1 MCSRLYTRAVP
12 VQSSDLTAKARIRNA
27 ALELFARDGVQ
38 GTSMRSVAAK
48 AHVSPSLV
56 VHHYGTKT
64 KLRNAVDD
72 AVLSE
77 FEHALGNIDLGKSPV
92 DVSDQVNAA
101 IAGII
106 GGDRAVRE
114 YLGRSLI
121 EASPASQ
128 QLFDALV
135 ELVTSGI
142 DQLKQSGHVNRSAD
156 TMWSAYAVLF
166 IVLGPILLNR
176 QLEAR
181 LDADPFAP
189 EIVAARSSTNI
200 RILQSGLFAK

>member
-1 MCSRLYTRAVP
+1 VS
-12 VQSSDLTAKARIRNA
+12 VQPSDLTAKARIRNA

-38 GTSMRSVAAK
+38 GTSMRSVASK
-48 AHVSPSLV
+48 ARVSPSLV
-56 VHHYGTKT
+56 VHHFGTKT
-64 KLRNAVDD
+64 KLRAAVDD

-77 FEHALGNIDLGKSPV
+77 FERALADIDLARSPI

-114 YLGRSLI
+114 YLGRSLV
-121 EASPASQ
+121 EASPVSQ

-135 ELVTSGI
+135 ELITSGI
-142 DQLKQSGHVNRSAD
+142 DQLKQSGHVNRNAD
-156 TMWSAYAVLF
+156 TTWSAYAVLF

-176 QLEAR
+176 QLETR
-181 LDADPFAP
+181 LDTDPFAP

>member
-1 MCSRLYTRAVP
+1 
-12 VQSSDLTAKARIRNA
+12 
-27 ALELFARDGVQ
+27 
-38 GTSMRSVAAK
+38 MRSVAAK

-56 VHHYGTKT
+56 VHHFGTKT

-77 FEHALGNIDLGKSPV
+77 FEQALDGIDLARSPV
-92 DVSDQVNAA
+92 DVSDQVNNA
-101 IAGII
+101 IAGLI

-114 YLGRSLI
+114 YLGRSLV

-128 QLFDALV
+128 KLFDALV
-135 ELVTSGI
+135 ELITSGI
-142 DQLKQSGHVNRSAD
+142 EQLKRSGHVKRSAD

-176 QLEAR
+176 QLETR
-181 LDADPFAP
+181 LDSDPFAP
-189 EIVAARSSTNI
+189 ETVAARSSTNI
-200 RILQSGLFAK
+200 RILQSGLFVK

>member
-1 MCSRLYTRAVP
+1 
-12 VQSSDLTAKARIRNA
+12 VQLDDLTAKARIRNA

-56 VHHYGTKT
+56 VHHFGTKT
-64 KLRNAVDD
+64 QLRNAVDD

-77 FEHALGNIDLGKSPV
+77 FEHALGSIDLGKSPI

-106 GGDRAVRE
+106 GGDRSVRE

-135 ELVTSGI
+135 ELITSGI
-142 DQLKQSGHVNRSAD
+142 DLLKQSGHVNRSAD

-189 EIVAARSSTNI
+189 EIVAARSATNI